1 MKLKWQDHT
10 NAEWADLPVARS
22 FDTSLYDKLLINQ
35 EIAPIPER
43 PVYTKVPKAFV
54 KCILFSKN

>member
-22 FDTSLYDKLLINQ
+22 LDAALYDKLILNQ
-35 EIAPIPER
+35 ELAASPES
-43 PVYTKVPKAFV
+43 PVYTKVR
-54 KCILFSKN
+54 